1 MEEIVI
7 GHGEWDGDVKEDKG
21 KWRLDL
27 KEKGDFSIYFVLCQR
42 FPEKIARLIWF
53 ASPFLSKSKGAN
65 PPKQENT
72 GNVFGCIWHVFI
84 GMLT

>member
-27 KEKGDFSIYFVLCQR
+27 KGKGDFSIYFVLCQR
-42 FPEKIARLIWF
+42 FPRENSSFDLVCF
-53 ASPFLSKSKGAN
+53 TLF
-65 PPKQENT
+65 KQ
-72 GNVFGCIWHVFI
+72 I
-84 GMLT
+84 

>member
-27 KEKGDFSIYFVLCQR
+27 KGKGDFFHIFCVMSEIPRENSSFDLVCFTL
-42 FPEKIARLIWF
+42 F
-53 ASPFLSKSKGAN
+53 
-65 PPKQENT
+65 KQ
-72 GNVFGCIWHVFI
+72 I
-84 GMLT
+84 